1 MKKNLPTLEKL
12 MKSYLGFL
20 QGTGKA
26 FLTVSSYRG
35 DLEVFKNFLM
45 KYSLDFYEIKARD
58 FAIYEQFLRNE
69 GMRTNTRRR
78 KLITAKALYRYA
90 FTRKYI
96 TSSPAKF
103 LKTPQRHE
111 RLPWIP
117 KIEDVEKILEF
128 IPTTTEIGRRNR
140 IIVQLLAET
149 GMTVSE
155 ICALRW
161 QDFEEKR
168 VHILGKRARILLLS
182 SELCERLCAWQKEC
196 KTEHLFAGYNRH
208 GSSSQK
214 ITSRGVEILFRHL
227 AKKLHYAKLHPKTM
241 RHFMICEAIRN
252 NTPDKE
258 ICVKIGVRANYSL
271 QEYKKRLQHV

>member
-1 MKKNLPTLEKL
+1 MIIQMKKNLPTLEKL

-103 LKTPQRHE
+103 LKTPQRH
-111 RLPWIP
+111 
-117 KIEDVEKILEF
+117 
-128 IPTTTEIGRRNR
+128 
-140 IIVQLLAET
+140 
-149 GMTVSE
+149 
-155 ICALRW
+155 
-161 QDFEEKR
+161 
-168 VHILGKRARILLLS
+168 
-182 SELCERLCAWQKEC
+182 
-196 KTEHLFAGYNRH
+196 
-208 GSSSQK
+208 
-214 ITSRGVEILFRHL
+214 
-227 AKKLHYAKLHPKTM
+227 
-241 RHFMICEAIRN
+241 
-252 NTPDKE
+252 
-258 ICVKIGVRANYSL
+258 
-271 QEYKKRLQHV
+271 